1 LDYCN
6 RTGITDTFQHLLI
19 EGNPLNPGGYLY
31 TLFRD
36 YNWYIQRP
44 ESHWKSNMHWIS
56 PADEAGHEDYLRFLS
71 AGGFD
76 SVQYWNQIWV

>member
-1 LDYCN
+1 MKRDDEDYH
-6 RTGITDTFQHLLI
+6 TAV
-19 EGNPLNPGGYLY
+19 
-31 TLFRD
+31 

-71 AGGFD
+71 AVGFD

>member
-1 LDYCN
+1 MITWADHHDECLRPFVIMKRDDEDYH
-6 RTGITDTFQHLLI
+6 TAV
-19 EGNPLNPGGYLY
+19 
-31 TLFRD
+31 